1 MGRPPD
7 PDRRR
12 VVLDLAMAYLA
23 EHGLANLTLRRLASE
38 MNVSTNTLSYQFGS
52 KEALVA
58 AALDRARDV
67 TLTFL
72 DSARRVDPDL
82 KRCMNKV
89 WTWWLSDRR
98 NLVSTR
104 LNMEAMMSAEAD
116 VEPERRP
123 DLLGFWI
130 EYFAGWIGDEMGVS
144 RSVAVSKSTLLNA
157 VMSGVVVDLLS
168 TGDEDR
174 IGRALQDFLDGF
186 C

>member
-12 VVLDLAMAYLA
+12 VVLDRAMAYLA

-72 DSARRVDPDL
+72 DSARHADPDL
-82 KRCMNKV
+82 KRCMGKV
-89 WTWWLSDRR
+89 WAWWLSDRR
-98 NLVSTR
+98 HLVSTR
-104 LNMEAMMSAEAD
+104 LNMEAMMSAETD

-130 EYFAGWIGDEMGVS
+130 EYFADWIADETGIA
-144 RSVAVSKSTLLNA
+144 RIDAVSKSTLLNA
-157 VMSGVVVDLLS
+157 VLSGAVVDLLS
-168 TGDEDR
+168 TGDEAR
-174 IGRALQDFLDGF
+174 IERALKDFLDGF
-186 C
+186 Y